1 MQFSPFKTFRLR
13 LITTSTG
20 LSRTNQVVRRRF
32 TLVSFEIIFFVNKNG
47 ALFLLLLFKMARA
60 GNDYMQRESRDGQLT
75 TGLYQVLLP
84 DGRYQV
90 SFPFS
95 YFEMVG
101 SSFKVNKVPAGRLLV
116 YHLRR
121 HHLTP
126 SPHS

>member
-1 MQFSPFKTFRLR
+1 
-13 LITTSTG
+13 
-20 LSRTNQVVRRRF
+20 
-32 TLVSFEIIFFVNKNG
+32 
-47 ALFLLLLFKMARA
+47 MARA

-101 SSFKVNKVPAGRLLV
+101 SSFKVNKVPAGRPTRLPPEAPSSHAIAALLIV
-116 YHLRR
+116 C
-121 HHLTP
+121 LTL
-126 SPHS
+126 